1 MAYDESRTSG
11 QTGNIILEGRER
23 LSVTGVTDV
32 VSFDEGEVVAET
44 TMGLLVTAGEEL
56 HVERLS
62 LDVGELVLTGRIS
75 ALEYVG
81 DRKQKGGLWSKLF

>member
-1 MAYDESRTSG
+1 MAFDDGRAAGSA
-11 QTGNIILEGRER
+11 GNIILEGRER
-23 LSVTGVTDV
+23 LSISGVTDV
-32 VSFDEGEVVAET
+32 LSFDEGEVVAET
-44 TMGLLVTAGEEL
+44 TMGLLVTAGEDL

>member
-1 MAYDESRTSG
+1 MAYNDG
-11 QTGNIILEGRER
+11 QTAGATGNIILEGRER
-23 LSVTGVTDV
+23 LSISGVTDV
-32 VSFDEGEVVAET
+32 LSFDEGEVVAET
-44 TMGLLVTAGEEL
+44 TMGLLVTAGEDL

-62 LDVGELVLTGRIS
+62 LDVGELVLTGHIA

>member
-1 MAYDESRTSG
+1 MAYDDGRAAG
-11 QTGNIILEGRER
+11 PTGNIILEGRER
-23 LSVTGVTDV
+23 LSISGVTDV
-32 VSFDEGEVVAET
+32 LSFDEGEVVAET
-44 TMGLLVTAGEEL
+44 TMGLLVTAGEDL

-62 LDVGELVLTGRIS
+62 LDVGELVLTGHIA

>member
-1 MAYDESRTSG
+1 MAYDDSRAVG

-23 LSVTGVTDV
+23 LSISGVTDV
-32 VSFDEGEVVAET
+32 LSFDEGEVAAET
-44 TMGLLVTAGEEL
+44 SLGLLVTTGEDL

-62 LDVGELVLTGRIS
+62 LDMGELVLTGRIT

-81 DRKQKGGLWSKLF
+81 DRRQKGGLWSKLF

>member
-1 MAYDESRTSG
+1 MAFDDGRTAGSA
-11 QTGNIILEGRER
+11 GNIILEGRER
-23 LSVTGVTDV
+23 LSISGVTDV
-32 VSFDEGEVVAET
+32 LSFDEGEVVAET

>member
-23 LSVTGVTDV
+23 LSITGVTDV
-32 VSFDEGEVVAET
+32 VSFDEGEVVTET
-44 TMGLLVTAGEEL
+44 VLGLLLTTGEEL

-62 LDVGELVLTGRIS
+62 LDLGELVLTGRIVS
-75 ALEYVG
+75 LEYVG
-81 DRKQKGGLWSKLF
+81 DRQQKGSLWSKLF